1 MFYGQYSWT
10 AEVGEIVIHVGFG
23 HDHKYGLETIETIT
37 DNGVEI
43 MDRGFAFYERFKEL
57 KEKTSH
63 CLQIN
68 SKISVCAA

>member
-1 MFYGQYSWT
+1 MFYGQDSWT
-10 AEVGEIVIHVGFG
+10 AEVGDIVIHVGFG

-57 KEKTSH
+57 KEKNKSLFT
-63 CLQIN
+63 N
-68 SKISVCAA
+68 